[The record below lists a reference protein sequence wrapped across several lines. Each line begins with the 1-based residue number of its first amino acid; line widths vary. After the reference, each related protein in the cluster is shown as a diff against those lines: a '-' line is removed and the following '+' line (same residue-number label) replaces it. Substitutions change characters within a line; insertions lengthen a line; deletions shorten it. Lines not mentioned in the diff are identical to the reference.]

1 MPYTVLDN
9 FLVLDLSNRLSGS
22 FCAKTLGL
30 YGCDVIK
37 VEPVDGDPNR
47 EWKDYIDD
55 DKNTINPLFLH
66 LNVGKKSLSLD
77 IESPEGSK
85 ILKQLIK
92 KADIVVE
99 TFKPGY
105 LDSIGLGYESST
117 KDNQGLIMTS
127 VTPFGQSGPYRN
139 YDYTELTIF
148 AMSGAMH
155 REGLP
160 DRSPLRYGGEIAQYY
175 SGNAA
180 AAATSVAIF
189 RRLQTNLG
197 EWIDISIQE
206 CMAGHPH
213 QIGRRAPFIYS
224 GETDPRTEPRI
235 LPGIGESYA
244 IGTFRCAD
252 GYVSFLP
259 LGARMWPN
267 IARMI
272 GRDDLITHPDYLDS
286 EKRLENR
293 KSLETIFQSWL
304 DQHTREEIFSAVQ
317 KAGVPGSP
325 ILRSDEVTEN
335 EQFKARDYFTE
346 LNYPSVG
353 TQKYTGDPFRLTSI
367 PKKDALPPPTL
378 GQHNHIILENYLN
391 YTNSDIVR
399 LKKSKVI

>member
-1 MPYTVLDN
+1 M
-9 FLVLDLSNRLSGS
+9 LDLSNRLSGS

-37 VEPVDGDPNR
+37 VEPVIGDPNR

-77 IESPEGSK
+77 NESPEGSK

-127 VTPFGQSGPYRN
+127 VTPFGQTGPYRN

-189 RRLQTNLG
+189 RKLQTNLG

-252 GYVSFLP
+252 GYVRFLP

-346 LNYPSVG
+346 LDYPSVG

-399 LKKSKVI
+399 LKKAKVI

>member
-37 VEPVDGDPNR
+37 VEPIDGDPNR

-55 DKNTINPLFLH
+55 DNNKINPLFLH

-77 IESPEGSK
+77 IETPEGSK

-117 KDNQGLIMTS
+117 KDNQRLIMTS
-127 VTPFGQSGPYRN
+127 VTPFGQTGPYRN

-213 QIGRRAPFIYS
+213 QIGRRAPFIYLS
-224 GETDPRTEPRI
+224 
-235 LPGIGESYA
+235 
-244 IGTFRCAD
+244 
-252 GYVSFLP
+252 
-259 LGARMWPN
+259 
-267 IARMI
+267 
-272 GRDDLITHPDYLDS
+272 LI
-286 EKRLENR
+286 
-293 KSLETIFQSWL
+293 
-304 DQHTREEIFSAVQ
+304 
-317 KAGVPGSP
+317 
-325 ILRSDEVTEN
+325 
-335 EQFKARDYFTE
+335 
-346 LNYPSVG
+346 
-353 TQKYTGDPFRLTSI
+353 
-367 PKKDALPPPTL
+367 
-378 GQHNHIILENYLN
+378 HI
-391 YTNSDIVR
+391 
-399 LKKSKVI
+399 

>member
-1 MPYTVLDN
+1 M
-9 FLVLDLSNRLSGS
+9 
-22 FCAKTLGL
+22 
-30 YGCDVIK
+30 
-37 VEPVDGDPNR
+37 
-47 EWKDYIDD
+47 
-55 DKNTINPLFLH
+55 
-66 LNVGKKSLSLD
+66 
-77 IESPEGSK
+77 
-85 ILKQLIK
+85 
-92 KADIVVE
+92 
-99 TFKPGY
+99 Y
-105 LDSIGLGYESST
+105 LDTIGLGYESST
-117 KDNQGLIMTS
+117 KDNQRLIMTS

-189 RRLQTNLG
+189 RRLQTNSG
-197 EWIDISIQE
+197 GWIDISIQE

-286 EKRLENR
+286 N
-293 KSLETIFQSWL
+293 
-304 DQHTREEIFSAVQ
+304 
-317 KAGVPGSP
+317 
-325 ILRSDEVTEN
+325 
-335 EQFKARDYFTE
+335 
-346 LNYPSVG
+346 
-353 TQKYTGDPFRLTSI
+353 
-367 PKKDALPPPTL
+367 
-378 GQHNHIILENYLN
+378 
-391 YTNSDIVR
+391 
-399 LKKSKVI
+399 